1 MLEYRHH
8 IAIGGG
14 CNMTK
19 YEFYSR
25 QIERANGL
33 YDEVKDPLM
42 AVFYENVIIGLYF
55 RQMEMSV
62 EDAENEF

>member
-1 MLEYRHH
+1 
-8 IAIGGG
+8 
-14 CNMTK
+14 MTK